1 MNRNCLT
8 HRMFIRFDIDEDYL
22 DQYLPPQLHNLYSK
36 YVEILGVFT
45 TYSQA
50 LRFIEENGGENPI
63 EYPEF
68 GDTYDRSGAH
78 LTISTIT
85 DDICLDLK
93 NGEQIYIHIVIRG
106 GSWNHDM
113 FRDIGVCGA
122 TEVSEEERND
132 KDVYKVY
139 LPFNDICFELW
150 LHWSDPET
158 DAGEGRVLRK
168 SRQQM
173 VWTVMHVAHRLE
185 TTSTSTVFSD
195 VPSEMWKLIMTFVK
209 HVHV

>member
-1 MNRNCLT
+1 MNTNWLT
-8 HRMFIRFDIDEDYL
+8 LPKFIGLDIDETYF
-22 DQYLPPQLHNLYSK
+22 QYLPPQQHELCSK
-36 YVEILGVFT
+36 YAEILGVFT

-85 DDICLDLK
+85 DEIYLDLK

-113 FRDIGVCGA
+113 CRDIGVCGA
-122 TEVSEEERND
+122 TEVSEEEINN
-132 KDVYKVY
+132 KDVFEVY
-139 LPFNDICFELW
+139 LPDSEASFEMWLYHLRVRVDDIE
-150 LHWSDPET
+150 DE
-158 DAGEGRVLRK
+158 
-168 SRQQM
+168 
-173 VWTVMHVAHRLE
+173 
-185 TTSTSTVFSD
+185 SD
-195 VPSEMWKLIMTFVK
+195 VLEEELEELQLRLIIIK
-209 HVHV
+209 RRLNDNQ